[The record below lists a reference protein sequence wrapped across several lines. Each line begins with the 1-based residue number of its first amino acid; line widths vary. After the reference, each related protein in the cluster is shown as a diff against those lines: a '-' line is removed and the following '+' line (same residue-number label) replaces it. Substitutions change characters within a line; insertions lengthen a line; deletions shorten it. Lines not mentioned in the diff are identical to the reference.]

1 LARILA
7 YTGREQQGKTRM
19 PPIDTSYPNLRQNL
33 NASLAS
39 RSDEAIE
46 AAFERVGLDAEAAEG
61 FFSDLGN
68 FAKKLAPTVLPIAGT
83 ALGTV
88 VGGPVGA
95 ALGRSL
101 GTVAGQA
108 IAGNAPPGGVGGAIG
123 AVASGAVGGLIGG
136 GGGSP
141 AAGQLLQ
148 TLTKP
153 ETLQAVASM
162 AMGAGLGKSD
172 INVGGNSVPT
182 GTFARLLSL
191 LAGKMEADYNESLAA
206 ARESVPQYMQDFSGQ
221 AKGDPMV
228 ADHRA
233 AVLYELLEASGREE
247 TAETAEGAEG
257 ESQMEAQQAEYDEME
272 LMELYETEEA

>member
-1 LARILA
+1 
-7 YTGREQQGKTRM
+7 M
-19 PPIDTSYPNLRQNL
+19 PPVNTSYPNLRRNL
-33 NASLAS
+33 NSNLAN

-46 AAFERVGLDAEAAEG
+46 AAFEKMGMDTEAAEG

-68 FAKKLAPTVLPIAGT
+68 FAKKLAPTVLPIAGA

-88 VGGPVGA
+88 VGGPVGT
-95 ALGRSL
+95 ALGSSL
-101 GTVAGQA
+101 GRVAGQA

-123 AVASGAVGGLIGG
+123 AVASGALGGLIG

-162 AMGAGLGKSD
+162 AMGPGAGRQD
-172 INVGGNSVPT
+172 ISVGDNSVPT

-191 LAGKMEADYNESLAA
+191 LAGKMEAEYNASVSAL
-206 ARESVPQYMQDFSGQ
+206 REGVPEYMQDFAGQ
-221 AKGDPMV
+221 PKGDPMV

-233 AVLYELLEASGREE
+233 AVLYELLEASATDEADE
-247 TAETAEGAEG
+247 AAEGVEAES
-257 ESQMEAQQAEYDEME
+257 EMAVLQAEYDEAE
-272 LMELYETEEA
+272 LMELYEAEEA

>member
-1 LARILA
+1 
-7 YTGREQQGKTRM
+7 M
-19 PPIDTSYPNLRQNL
+19 PPIDTSYPNLRRNL
-33 NASLAS
+33 NSNLAN

-46 AAFERVGLDAEAAEG
+46 AAFEKMGMDAEAAEG
-61 FFSDLGN
+61 FFSDLGK
-68 FAKKLAPTVLPIAGT
+68 FAQKLAPTVLPIAGT

-101 GTVAGQA
+101 GNVAGQA

-123 AVASGAVGGLIGG
+123 AVASGALGGFLGG

-162 AMGAGLGKSD
+162 AMGPGAGKQD
-172 INVGGNSVPT
+172 ISVGGNSVPT

-191 LAGKMEADYNESLAA
+191 LAGRMEAEYNESLAA

-221 AKGDPMV
+221 PKGDPMV

-233 AVLYELLEASGREE
+233 AVLYELLDASTDEADE
-247 TAETAEGAEG
+247 AAEGADA
-257 ESQMEAQQAEYDEME
+257 ESAMEAQQAEYDEAE
-272 LMELYETEEA
+272 LMELYEAEEA

>member
-1 LARILA
+1 MDD
-7 YTGREQQGKTRM
+7 GRSIRM

-33 NASLAS
+33 NSNLAN

-46 AAFERVGLDAEAAEG
+46 AAFEKMGMDAEAAEG

-83 ALGTV
+83 VLGTV

-95 ALGRSL
+95 ALGSSL
-101 GTVAGQA
+101 GKVAGQA

-123 AVASGAVGGLIGG
+123 AVASGALGGLMG

-153 ETLQAVASM
+153 ETLQAVAAM
-162 AMGAGLGKSD
+162 AMGPGAGKQDVS
-172 INVGGNSVPT
+172 VGGNSVPT
-182 GTFARLLSL
+182 GTFARLLSM
-191 LAGKMEADYNESLAA
+191 LAGKMEAEYNESLAA

-233 AVLYELLEASGREE
+233 AVLYELLEAGAADEADE
-247 TAETAEGAEG
+247 AAEGSEAE
-257 ESQMEAQQAEYDEME
+257 SAMEALQAEYDEAE
-272 LMELYETEEA
+272 LMELYEAEEA